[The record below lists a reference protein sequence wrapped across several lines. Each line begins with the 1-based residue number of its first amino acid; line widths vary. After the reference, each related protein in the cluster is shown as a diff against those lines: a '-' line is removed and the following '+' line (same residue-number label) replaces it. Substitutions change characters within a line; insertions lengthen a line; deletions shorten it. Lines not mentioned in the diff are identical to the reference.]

1 MNMPLPR
8 FFWGALGLFLI
19 HRWAGWLH
27 LAPEFYGN
35 VARSVVVGILSDVW
49 ISWLLTLIVLMLGRV
64 WKGAWFVSL
73 LLLLVGLSGH
83 QAYVGYF
90 KSQILPFHLTYLFEW
105 AFLRSQLT
113 SLFDPDVILF
123 SSLGMVWV
131 SVLPF
136 LFKKDQMGLKGL
148 LLGSGVILGAHVIHI
163 KYKIQ
168 WFVHEN
174 LQSNVVENLAV
185 KFLREPFVEGL
196 TETELSQLS
205 TYYGLSFSN
214 SGFTRTTKPA
224 TMDKEVQLI
233 KHAWERSLADGHK
246 PIFLFVL
253 MEGQRE
259 VDRKSFQPHITQL
272 GQQGLLFEGMTST
285 GTVTRG
291 GQEALFC
298 GYPGS
303 VMSSTMRNHPE
314 IRLKCL
320 PNLTEESSFWIH
332 GGMGL
337 FDAQKV
343 FWEGQG
349 VKWRYA
355 MEDFASELPMT
366 PWGISDFSLMTLSG
380 SKIPHM
386 VRESRKYSFG
396 MILTMSNHIPWVLP
410 SDAPASLKDQS
421 SQVTSPA
428 WLTSSYA
435 DMALN
440 KLVSGLKSDGIW
452 KNTILIAVG
461 DHGHETPSLQNT
473 SKEDKLTRIS
483 ALISGGLV
491 EATVKPRVISE
502 PASQKDLAYFAAE
515 IMGLK
520 LNAPLSQSPFAPRTI
535 PVFADLGETLYFPLN
550 QKTIKIRDVQK
561 KGSRHQPEE
570 LFAAWYHRLIQEW
583 SLNLG
588 VPPEVTPSP

>member
-131 SVLPF
+131 SVVPF

-214 SGFTRTTKPA
+214 SGFTRTTKPGRW
-224 TMDKEVQLI
+224 I
-233 KHAWERSLADGHK
+233 KKFNSLN
-246 PIFLFVL
+246 
-253 MEGQRE
+253 M
-259 VDRKSFQPHITQL
+259 
-272 GQQGLLFEGMTST
+272 
-285 GTVTRG
+285 RG
-291 GQEALFC
+291 
-298 GYPGS
+298 S
-303 VMSSTMRNHPE
+303 
-314 IRLKCL
+314 
-320 PNLTEESSFWIH
+320 
-332 GGMGL
+332 
-337 FDAQKV
+337 
-343 FWEGQG
+343 
-349 VKWRYA
+349 
-355 MEDFASELPMT
+355 
-366 PWGISDFSLMTLSG
+366 
-380 SKIPHM
+380 
-386 VRESRKYSFG
+386 
-396 MILTMSNHIPWVLP
+396 
-410 SDAPASLKDQS
+410 
-421 SQVTSPA
+421 
-428 WLTSSYA
+428 
-435 DMALN
+435 
-440 KLVSGLKSDGIW
+440 
-452 KNTILIAVG
+452 
-461 DHGHETPSLQNT
+461 
-473 SKEDKLTRIS
+473 
-483 ALISGGLV
+483 
-491 EATVKPRVISE
+491 
-502 PASQKDLAYFAAE
+502 
-515 IMGLK
+515 
-520 LNAPLSQSPFAPRTI
+520 APLRMVINPSFFLCLWKA
-535 PVFADLGETLYFPLN
+535 
-550 QKTIKIRDVQK
+550 
-561 KGSRHQPEE
+561 KGK
-570 LFAAWYHRLIQEW
+570 
-583 SLNLG
+583 
-588 VPPEVTPSP
+588 